1 MSRGFFPPQFCKVY
15 TVSPLYMNE
24 PSSCKH
30 ASGSSKEPEPVPSTS
45 GMSEIA
51 ACPLT
56 PLLILQLYHLPPP
69 LPPSVSNS
77 CCLFTQFQPLCV
89 SCCTVLLSF
98 SRYCTVTL
106 KMFCLKMKSVPP
118 PVLPS
123 SGKSTTIFFRTQ
135 EESLRT
141 PLIPPFPSLFMYN

>member
-1 MSRGFFPPQFCKVY
+1 MIYCE
-15 TVSPLYMNE
+15 SPTYE
-24 PSSCKH
+24 PSSCELSKMQMCVH
-30 ASGSSKEPEPVPSTS
+30 MSSHVSPI
-45 GMSEIA
+45 MQLA
-51 ACPLT
+51 LC
-56 PLLILQLYHLPPP
+56 LLLLMILQLYHLPPP

-77 CCLFTQFQPLCV
+77 CCLFTQYQPLCA

-106 KMFCLKMKSVPP
+106 KMFCLKMKSVLP

-123 SGKSTTIFFRTQ
+123 SGKSTTIFFRAQ
-135 EESLRT
+135 EKSLRT

>member
-1 MSRGFFPPQFCKVY
+1 MY
-15 TVSPLYMNE
+15 E
-24 PSSCKH
+24 PSSCELSKMRMCYYPDLTGSFFH
-30 ASGSSKEPEPVPSTS
+30 RVDTIESSKEPEPVPSTS
-45 GMSEIA
+45 GVSEIA
-51 ACPLT
+51 ACPLI

-77 CCLFTQFQPLCV
+77 CCLFTQCQPLYV

-106 KMFCLKMKSVPP
+106 KTFCLKMKSVPP